1 MKMQNKNIEI
11 IKMTGEKAMFD
22 SSKLKH
28 SLERSG
34 ATDVVIQKVV
44 NEVVASLYNG
54 ITTKEIYKKAF
65 GLLRKT
71 SPPSTAARYKLKNAI
86 MELGPTGFPFEKF
99 VGAILS
105 YEGFQT
111 QVGVIVKG
119 HCVNHE
125 VDVIAKKDNQHFMVE
140 CKFHSDAGR
149 FCNVKIPLYIQSRFK
164 DVEAVWEKQ
173 PSHEN
178 RFHQGWVVTNT
189 RFSSDAIQYGKCVG
203 LYLLSWDYPYNGSL
217 KERIDQSGLHPITS
231 LTTLTKNEKQQLL
244 DKDIVLCMDLCNQPK
259 LLKSVGISEKR
270 QKKVLQEAH
279 ELCNKN

>member
-1 MKMQNKNIEI
+1 MKMKNKKIEI
-11 IKMTGEKAMFD
+11 VKMTGETAEFD
-22 SSKLKH
+22 QSKLRR

-34 ATDVVIQKVV
+34 ASDLIIKQVIG
-44 NEVVASLYNG
+44 EVEASLYDG
-54 ITTKEIYKKAF
+54 ISTKEIYKTAF
-65 GLLRKT
+65 ALLRR
-71 SPPSTAARYKLKNAI
+71 SSRPTAARYKLKKAI

-99 VGAILS
+99 VGKILD
-105 YEGFQT
+105 YQGFRT
-111 QVGVIVKG
+111 EVGVIVKG

-125 VDVIAKKDNQHFMVE
+125 VDVIAEKDEKHFMVE

-164 DVEAVWEKQ
+164 DVEAEWEKQ
-173 PSHEN
+173 PEHDTK
-178 RFHQGWVVTNT
+178 FHQGWVVTNT

-203 LYLLSWDYPYNGSL
+203 LYLLSWDYPYKGSL

-244 DKDIVLCMDLCNQPK
+244 DNDIVLCMDLCSQPK
-259 LLKSVGISEKR
+259 LLNSIGISEKR
-270 QKKVLQEAH
+270 QKNILHESH